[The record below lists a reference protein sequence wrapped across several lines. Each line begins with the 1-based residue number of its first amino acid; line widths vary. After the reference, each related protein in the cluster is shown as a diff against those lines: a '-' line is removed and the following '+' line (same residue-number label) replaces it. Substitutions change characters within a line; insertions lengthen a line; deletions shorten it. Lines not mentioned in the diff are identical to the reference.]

1 MINVSVLPPHGP
13 LYKHDI
19 AMNLQE
25 EGMME
30 DRETEKVKRRE
41 GQYVYYFKSLALLSK
56 CSCNH
61 KNVVK
66 LFFFKPSWILMPLIT
81 LILFYCV
88 SFYIFMT
95 ETGHQAAAGR
105 QMRRTDDIPAD
116 QAGVRRI
123 RPSPQRL
130 HQTQ

>member
-1 MINVSVLPPHGP
+1 MFFTVYRHELRAPLRACQHRLEFLNTVKVVINVSVLPPHGP

-66 LFFFKPSWILMPLIT
+66 LFFF
-81 LILFYCV
+81 
-88 SFYIFMT
+88 
-95 ETGHQAAAGR
+95 
-105 QMRRTDDIPAD
+105 
-116 QAGVRRI
+116 
-123 RPSPQRL
+123 
-130 HQTQ
+130 